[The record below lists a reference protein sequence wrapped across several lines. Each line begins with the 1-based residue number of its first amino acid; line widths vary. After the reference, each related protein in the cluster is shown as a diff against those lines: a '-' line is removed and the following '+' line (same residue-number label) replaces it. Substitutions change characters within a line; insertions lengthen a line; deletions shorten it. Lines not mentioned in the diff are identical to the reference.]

1 MLSIVE
7 ARTVRGA
14 LLSLPLEDISDGFVL
29 KDVGGLDPVKAT
41 IVSSSFARFDGSQYQ
56 SSRRESRNITLKLG
70 LEPDYVTTSVRD
82 LRNRIYQFFMP
93 KSEVSLKLYDSD
105 GLTVDISGRVESCET
120 SLFSSDP
127 QVDISII
134 CFDPDFIEPDP
145 VIVSDFTTNLD
156 MTNPDGASYVPYF
169 GTVDTGIEFTLYPD
183 RSLTEFTIYHN
194 TYVGGEAEQLD
205 FAAPLSAGD
214 TLTVSTVRGAKGAT
228 LIRGSTSS
236 SLLYGISPQS
246 AWIQL
251 EPGDNYIRFYAT
263 GAAIPF
269 DMKYV
274 NRYGG
279 L

>member
-1 MLSIVE
+1 MLSLVE

-14 LLSLPLEDISDGFVL
+14 LLALPLEDISDGYSL
-29 KDVGGLDPVKAT
+29 REIGGLDPVKAN

-70 LEPDYVTTSVRD
+70 LEPDYISTSVRE
-82 LRNRIYQFFMP
+82 LRSRLYQFFMP
-93 KSEVSLKLYDSD
+93 KSEVSLRFYDSD
-105 GLTVDISGRVESCET
+105 GLTVDISGRVETCET
-120 SLFSSDP
+120 SLFSSEP
-127 QVDISII
+127 QMDVSII
-134 CFDPDFIEPDP
+134 CFDPDFTEQDP
-145 VIVSDFTTNLD
+145 IVINSFTSNDTTVPEGLVE
-156 MTNPDGASYVPYF
+156 APYF
-169 GTVDTGIEFTLYPD
+169 GTVETGVEFTLHVD
-183 RSLTEFTIYHN
+183 RPLTQFTIYHS
-194 TYVGGEAEQLD
+194 TYIGGAEEILD

-214 TLTVSTVRGAKGAT
+214 GLTISTVPGAKGAT
-228 LIRGSTSS
+228 LLRGSTTS

-251 EPGDNYIRFYAT
+251 VSGDNYIRFYAT
-263 GAAIPF
+263 GEPIPF